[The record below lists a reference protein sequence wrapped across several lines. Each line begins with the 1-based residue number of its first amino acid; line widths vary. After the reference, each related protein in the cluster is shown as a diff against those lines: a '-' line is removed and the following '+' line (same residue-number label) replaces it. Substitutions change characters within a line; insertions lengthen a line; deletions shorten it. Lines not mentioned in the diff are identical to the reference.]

1 MKTKRAKYQFLSE
14 LHWDCSLSACLVPGC
29 VFVCVLRGGGGVGES
44 DNWTILVLDIVFKGI
59 MRVCE
64 CDYISS
70 S

>member
-1 MKTKRAKYQFLSE
+1 MSGTGV
-14 LHWDCSLSACLVPGC
+14 CLCMC
-29 VFVCVLRGGGGVGES
+29 VKEGGVGES

-59 MRVCE
+59 MRACE